1 MDLPP
6 SLRIASGAQVNGEGF
21 LYNPAKVT
29 NYEAFCMLCCGKNAP
44 NIVYQ
49 NPDNSSNL
57 K

>member
-6 SLRIASGAQVNGEGF
+6 SLRTASGAQVNGEGF

-29 NYEAFCMLCCGKNAP
+29 NYEAFCMLCCGANAP